1 MSTALLV
8 IDSQVY
14 LFEGT
19 PRVYEGEG
27 VRGRIQRLIGRARA
41 GGVPVIYVRNQG
53 KAGEANAPESPGW
66 HIHPD
71 LAPAAGETI
80 VEKDTPDAFNQT
92 TLGGVLADRGIGRLV
107 IAGLRTEL
115 SIDTTCRRA
124 AGLGYEVVL
133 AADAHSTI
141 DRTIP
146 AAQIIA
152 HHNDVLQRFATVM
165 DSADI
170 TFETAPALSLEEPL
184 SAADL
189 AAIRAGLDEA
199 QVYERWLTQ
208 GDAVP
213 FWLQS
218 HPTRVTDMLRQ
229 LWDPRYAPSGKL
241 APVAGW
247 ELGVAR
253 SFVQP
258 LVVMPGFWKRTAVQ
272 GVAHAIDHLLQSP
285 TNPFAPQM
293 RKLAAG
299 LWSYDAKEFR
309 LIYSPRTVTDK
320 DGRER
325 KFVFLIWLAPALPS
339 KNPFA

>member
-1 MSTALLV
+1 VSTALLM

-14 LFEGT
+14 LFEGM
-19 PRVYEGEG
+19 PIYDGEG
-27 VRGRIQRLIGRARA
+27 VRGRIRELIGRARA
-41 GGVPVIYVRNQG
+41 VGVAVIFVRNQG
-53 KAGEANAPESPGW
+53 KVGEVNGPDTPGW
-66 HIHPD
+66 QIHPD
-71 LAPAAGETI
+71 LAPAAGEVI
-80 VEKDTPDAFNQT
+80 VDKATPDAFYQT

-107 IAGLRTEL
+107 LAGLRTEL

-124 AGLGYEVVL
+124 VSLGYEVVV
-133 AADAHSTI
+133 AADAHSTL

-165 DSADI
+165 AAADI
-170 TFETAPALSLEEPL
+170 TFEAAPALSLGEPL
-184 SAADL
+184 EAADR
-189 AAIRAGLDEA
+189 AAIQGGLEEA
-199 QVYERWLTQ
+199 AVYERWLAQ
-208 GDAVP
+208 GEGTP
-213 FWLQS
+213 FWRQS
-218 HPTRVTDMLRQ
+218 HPTRVTDHLRQ
-229 LWDPRYAPSGKL
+229 LWDGKFTPQSKL
-241 APVAGW
+241 APPAGW
-247 ELGVAR
+247 ELGMAR
-253 SFVQP
+253 SFAQP
-258 LVVMPGFWKRTAVQ
+258 LAVMPGFWKRTAVQ
-272 GVAHAIDHLLQSP
+272 GVAQAIDHLLQSP

-309 LIYSPRTVTDK
+309 LFYSPRTVMDK